1 MNSIPRFIIS
11 LSFVGL
17 SLLLRSGAAAQGAP
31 RLEPFL
37 AGLSSPVLVTHAG
50 DDRLF
55 IVEQTGA
62 IKVLR
67 PGATA
72 PTEFINLSTKIVAGG
87 ERGLLGLAFHPL
99 FGANRRFF
107 VNYTRAGDGA
117 TVISEFQASAANP
130 DRADPT
136 EKIILTIS
144 QPYANHNGG
153 MIGFGPDGYLYIGM
167 GDGGSA
173 NDPGNRAQDVNELLG
188 KMLRIDIDR
197 AGAQLP
203 YSSPEGNP
211 FAGPAPGRDEI
222 FALGLRNP
230 WRWSFD
236 RATGRLFAGDVGQGQ
251 IEEVS
256 IITLGGNYGWRVYEG
271 QRCTGLGPGFC
282 LQMGFIPPI
291 LQYDHSMNGRC
302 SITGGYVYRGSR
314 GALPFGAYI
323 YGDYCSG
330 EIFIYDH
337 VQSTRLLDTE
347 MNISSF
353 GEDRSGEL
361 YVVDIG
367 GSVLKFVNPAVRPA
381 ATVSAASLAAG
392 PMAPDSIAAVFG
404 TDLATTTQT
413 AGVPAPGLGGTR
425 LVVRDV
431 EGVEREA
438 SIFYVS
444 PTQVNYLIPGET
456 AGGPAILTVTSASG
470 AISIS
475 PLQIS
480 AVAPALFAAN
490 ADGRGVAAAYLI
502 RRSVGGF
509 DTFEPVAVYDPA
521 RGAFTARPIAF
532 GSPGEEL
539 YLVLFG
545 TGIRSL
551 SSLAGVSA
559 LIGGSAAEV
568 IYAGRQFEFAGLD
581 QINLRLRP
589 ELAGRG
595 EVEIALTIDGRPVN
609 MVTINLK

>member
-1 MNSIPRFIIS
+1 
-11 LSFVGL
+11 
-17 SLLLRSGAAAQGAP
+17 
-31 RLEPFL
+31 
-37 AGLSSPVLVTHAG
+37 
-50 DDRLF
+50 
-55 IVEQTGA
+55 
-62 IKVLR
+62 
-67 PGATA
+67 
-72 PTEFINLSTKIVAGG
+72 
-87 ERGLLGLAFHPL
+87 
-99 FGANRRFF
+99 
-107 VNYTRAGDGA
+107 
-117 TVISEFQASAANP
+117 
-130 DRADPT
+130 
-136 EKIILTIS
+136 
-144 QPYANHNGG
+144 
-153 MIGFGPDGYLYIGM
+153 
-167 GDGGSA
+167 
-173 NDPGNRAQDVNELLG
+173 
-188 KMLRIDIDR
+188 
-197 AGAQLP
+197 
-203 YSSPEGNP
+203 
-211 FAGPAPGRDEI
+211 
-222 FALGLRNP
+222 
-230 WRWSFD
+230 
-236 RATGRLFAGDVGQGQ
+236 
-251 IEEVS
+251 
-256 IITLGGNYGWRVYEG
+256 
-271 QRCTGLGPGFC
+271 
-282 LQMGFIPPI
+282 
-291 LQYDHSMNGRC
+291 
-302 SITGGYVYRGSR
+302 
-314 GALPFGAYI
+314 
-323 YGDYCSG
+323 
-330 EIFIYDH
+330 
-337 VQSTRLLDTE
+337 
-347 MNISSF
+347 
-353 GEDRSGEL
+353 
-361 YVVDIG
+361 
-367 GSVLKFVNPAVRPA
+367 
-381 ATVSAASLAAG
+381 
-392 PMAPDSIAAVFG
+392 
-404 TDLATTTQT
+404 
-413 AGVPAPGLGGTR
+413 
-425 LVVRDV
+425 VVRDV